1 MAQDPRKRQQKLQKK
16 AAKRKSR
23 QQDLVRAASRLMMP
37 SLRKA
42 GEWPLHE
49 VILNEEWD
57 QPQVLTSI
65 VVARRSPNG
74 YIATGNFLVDRGCL
88 GVKNAFG
95 KILDESEYRSFVRQ
109 LGEHQRLIRG
119 DIHLAAKIIR
129 DATAY
134 ASQFGFRPNRDTP
147 QAMQVLGNVD
157 PDVCTIDIPLGGE
170 DGKPLFHSGPYDDV
184 ERIVAKLTKAV
195 GPGGFSVIL
204 DMRGMGSEFFRDE
217 DDFQTYEPGPDS
229 VEFDDD

>member
-16 AAKRKSR
+16 ATKRKSR

-49 VILNEEWD
+49 VILNERWNH
-57 QPQVLTSI
+57 PQTLTSV

-95 KILDESEYRSFVRQ
+95 KLLDETEYRSFVRQ
-109 LGEHQRLIRG
+109 LGEHQDLIQG
-119 DIHLAAKIIR
+119 DVHLAAKIVR
-129 DATAY
+129 DAVAY
-134 ASQFGFRPNRDTP
+134 GRRFGFQPNRDTP
-147 QAMQVLGNVD
+147 QAMYVLGNVD
-157 PDVCTIDIPLGGE
+157 PDLCTIDIPLGGG
-170 DGKPLFHSGPYDDV
+170 DGKPFYFAGPYDDV
-184 ERIVAKLTKAV
+184 DRIMAKLTKAV
-195 GPGGFSVIL
+195 GADGFNYVL
-204 DMRGMGSEFFRDE
+204 PLADPEFFE
-217 DDFQTYEPGPDS
+217 DDDDFLNYEPGPDS
-229 VEFDDD
+229 VEFDDE

>member
-16 AAKRKSR
+16 AAKRKVR
-23 QQDLVRAASRLMMP
+23 QQDLVRVASQLMAP

-49 VILNEEWD
+49 VILNEGWD
-57 QPQVLTSI
+57 QPQTLTSI

-95 KILDESEYRSFVRQ
+95 KLMDETGYRQFVRE
-109 LGEHQRLIRG
+109 LGEHQRLIQG
-119 DIHLAAKIIR
+119 DIHLAAKIVR
-129 DATAY
+129 DSIAY
-134 ASQFGFRPNRDTP
+134 ARQFGFQPNRDTP
-147 QAMQVLGNVD
+147 QAMNVLGNVD

-170 DGKPLFHSGPYDDV
+170 DGKPFFHSGPYDDV
-184 ERIVAKLTKAV
+184 ERIVTKLTKAV
-195 GPGGFSVIL
+195 GPNGFTFIL
-204 DMRGMGSEFFRDE
+204 DMRGIDSFE
-217 DDFQTYEPGPDS
+217 DDDDFLNYEPGPDS
-229 VEFDDD
+229 VEFDDE

>member
-23 QQDLVRAASRLMMP
+23 QQGLVRAASQLMMP

-42 GEWPLHE
+42 GDWPLYE
-49 VILNEEWD
+49 VLLNEDWD
-57 QPQVLTSI
+57 QPQTLSSI

-95 KILDESEYRSFVRQ
+95 RLVDETSYRKFVREM
-109 LGEHQRLIRG
+109 GEHQRMIQA
-119 DIHLAAKIIR
+119 DIHLAAKIVR
-129 DATAY
+129 DAIAY
-134 ASQFGFRPNRDTP
+134 ARQFGFQPNRDTP

-170 DGKPLFHSGPYDDV
+170 DGKPFFHSGPYDDV
-184 ERIVAKLTKAV
+184 GRIVTKLTKAV
-195 GPGGFSVIL
+195 GPDGFTVII
-204 DMRGMGSEFFRDE
+204 DMRGSDFFDDNDDYLDDE
-217 DDFQTYEPGPDS
+217 QRDS